1 MTSDTLNIALSDCL
15 AYPRL
20 TALLALQRQH
30 APGIG
35 VRLREV
41 PVTELIQ
48 GLEDGT
54 FDVGLCQSESS
65 SPGLSAIPI
74 WRDALALGVAHRH
87 PWLAHESASVQLMA
101 GSVWITLDAG
111 VAGGFR
117 EQVGRLLAAAEVTPS
132 SIVEVRSLDLM
143 MALVAAGYGVCLAPA
158 TRIESYRPLGV
169 VGRPLATWPAEIT
182 TYLLRPNTV
191 PSASVADLVERAKA
205 TSA

>member
-20 TALLALQRQH
+20 AALLALQRQH

-54 FDVGLCQSESS
+54 FDVGLCQSESA
-65 SPGLSAIPI
+65 SPGLTAIPI

-87 PWLAHESASVQLMA
+87 PLLAHESVSVQLMA
-101 GSVWITLDAG
+101 GSVWVTLDAD
-111 VAGGFR
+111 VASGFR
-117 EQVGRLLAAAEVTPS
+117 EQVGHLLAAAEVTPS

-158 TRIESYRPLGV
+158 ARIDSYRPLGV
-169 VGRPLATWPAEIT
+169 VGRHLATWPAEIT